1 MNMKFILLHVLFL
14 VIALLIAFAVVP
26 LDKMY
31 FDKVPV
37 EEINQYYNDAF
48 AFKTANAWKI
58 VFTWFLGLTCGRLI
72 IRALSKN
79 TQTTKSIKAK

>member
-1 MNMKFILLHVLFL
+1 MKILLLHILFL

-37 EEINQYYNDAF
+37 EDIKQYYSDAL
-48 AFKTANAWKI
+48 AFKTGNAWKI
-58 VFTWFLGLTCGRLI
+58 VFTWFLGLSCGRLI
-72 IRALSKN
+72 LRALSKN
-79 TQTTKSIKAK
+79 TQTTKSIKSK